1 MEWNMD
7 TPMLFELEELVEGT
21 VLCYSTCSRD
31 WSSICSSLNFIGAPS
46 SPLSKLSQFLLLQC
60 QFYLSSFCSKC
71 QRVQHSAAPHIAVT
85 GVLSPP
91 VSILSEFLLLHSQFY
106 HSSFSFPI
114 SVLFES
120 LLLQVS

>member
-1 MEWNMD
+1 
-7 TPMLFELEELVEGT
+7 MLQCQF
-21 VLCYSTCSRD
+21 Y
-31 WSSICSSLNFIGAPS
+31 WSSFLSSLNVITAPS
-46 SPLSKLSQFLLLQC
+46 SPVSILSQFLLLQC